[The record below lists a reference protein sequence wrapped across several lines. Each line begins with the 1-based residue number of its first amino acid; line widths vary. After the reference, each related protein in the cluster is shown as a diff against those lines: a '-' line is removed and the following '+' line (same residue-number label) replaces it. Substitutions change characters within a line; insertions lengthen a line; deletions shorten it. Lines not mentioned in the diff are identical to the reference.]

1 MRRVAIVFAILLIA
15 LQPRT
20 AGAPRGL
27 IGLLG
32 DMAGAQEQLFPATTD
47 SPPSPPL
54 PAVTVQ
60 SVFSTAPAGLI
71 GLDKHK
77 ITTLIATGDVIPA
90 RSVNYEMA
98 IRGDFTYP
106 FQKTDRYTRAADL
119 TLINLESPLIAGCQ
133 LTNDGFT
140 FCGDPRVTTGL
151 QMAGVDIANLPNNHI
166 GNYGVDAIHETEA
179 HLTAA
184 GIAWD
189 GFGHIVYKTV
199 HRVRFAFLG
208 FNGVGEDVDLGE
220 MKREIRHARTKADV
234 VVVSFHW
241 GREYTAIPLTAPGIA
256 NQDPRVIAHAAVD
269 DGADLIIGN
278 HPHWVQGIEI
288 YKSKF
293 ICYAHGNFV
302 FDQMWSME
310 TRHGV
315 VGTYTFYGKQLIG
328 VHYRA
333 VQIENYAQP
342 HFLSAAAEAP
352 IIGQMRDSSLRIAR
366 GYKASDY

>member
-20 AGAPRGL
+20 AGTPRGL
-27 IGLLG
+27 IGLFG
-32 DMAGAQEQLFPATTD
+32 EMAGAQENLFPSTTD
-47 SPPSPPL
+47 SPPPP
-54 PAVTVQ
+54 PPPSVSVQ
-60 SVFSTAPAGLI
+60 SVFDGPPPSLI
-71 GLDKHK
+71 GLDTRKF
-77 ITTLIATGDVIPA
+77 TTLIATGDVIPA
-90 RSVNYEMA
+90 RSVNYEMV
-98 IRGDFTYP
+98 IRNDFTYP
-106 FQKTDRYTRAADL
+106 FQQTYRYTRAADL
-119 TLINLESPLIAGCQ
+119 TLINLESPLITGCQ
-133 LTNDGFT
+133 VDNYGMT
-140 FCGDPRVTTGL
+140 FCGDPRVASGL
-151 QMAGVDIANLPNNHI
+151 QLAGVDIANLPNNHI

-189 GFGHIVYKTV
+189 GFGHIVYRTV
-199 HRVRFAFLG
+199 HGVRFAFLG
-208 FNGVGEDVDLGE
+208 FNGVGEDVDLAE
-220 MKREIRHARTKADV
+220 MKREIHQARSRADV

-241 GREYTAIPLTAPGIA
+241 GREYTAIPLIAPGVA
-256 NQDPRVIAHAAVD
+256 NQDPRMIAHAAVN

-278 HPHWVQGIEI
+278 HPHWVQGIEL
-288 YKSKF
+288 YRDKF

-342 HFLSAAAEAP
+342 HFLSAADETP
-352 IIGQMRDSSLRIAR
+352 ILGQMRDASLRIAK
-366 GYKASDY
+366 GYDASKY